1 MAESQ
6 HNFDNV
12 QGNWFQWGRYDFVL
26 CCLIPYHYCR
36 SIGVPSSQQRDVAPV
51 STSQRI
57 LHILSRLSFLKILL
71 LDIGLSLCDSITD
84 LVQAS
89 RDQDSFI
96 FLLLSWSDR
105 WLLQYE
111 VLGWDLAIARYQPRP
126 CGQLG
131 GIAPTIFWKYIWQKY
146 FLEIFLTKIFFSEMY
161 LAKVFFW
168 KYFYGKH
175 F

>member
-1 MAESQ
+1 MLRWHISELWVTIV
-6 HNFDNV
+6 NV
-12 QGNWFQWGRYDFVL
+12 QESDFLLLTSPEDLSPQSARVATQIFTRKYYSIVHDGRIPTQFWQCAGQLIPMGYRYDFVL
-26 CCLIPYHYCR
+26 SYLEFSYQYCR

-105 WLLQYE
+105 WLLQCIE
-111 VLGWDLAIARYQPRP
+111 V
-126 CGQLG
+126 
-131 GIAPTIFWKYIWQKY
+131 
-146 FLEIFLTKIFFSEMY
+146 
-161 LAKVFFW
+161 
-168 KYFYGKH
+168 
-175 F
+175 